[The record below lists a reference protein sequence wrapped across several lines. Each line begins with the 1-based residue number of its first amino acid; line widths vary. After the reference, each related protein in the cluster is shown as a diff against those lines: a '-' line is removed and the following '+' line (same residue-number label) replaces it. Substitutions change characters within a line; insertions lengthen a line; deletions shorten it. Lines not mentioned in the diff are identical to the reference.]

1 MDHGDASRLMASEK
15 YLLDELSPAEME
27 AFEEHLFACHECALD
42 VRAGSLFLQHGK
54 TELANPAPL
63 VGRVAAEAR
72 LSRGFPWWRPAFMP
86 AMAIL
91 LIVVGYQNLVTL
103 PAMKGALAENKVP
116 RLLPAAA
123 LVSSTS
129 RGSTPSLIEVRR
141 GEQFLL
147 PVDIQ
152 SQDAFQSYVVE
163 LQNSAGRVEWSLPV
177 SSESA
182 KNTLTLQAP
191 GVNQAGHYQVVVM
204 GRNAKGENSEVGR
217 YPFDLQFAGAAN
229 PEPK

>member
-27 AFEEHLFACHECALD
+27 AFEEHLFACPECALD
-42 VRAGSLFLQHGK
+42 VRAGSLFLEHGK
-54 TELANPAPL
+54 LELANPSPK
-63 VGRVAAEAR
+63 VDRIPAEAR
-72 LSRGFPWWRPAFMP
+72 PSRGFPWWRPAFIP

-103 PAMKGALAENKVP
+103 PAMKGALAENKLP
-116 RLLPAAA
+116 RLLSAAS

-129 RGSTPSLIEVRR
+129 RGATPSLIEVRR

-152 SQDAFQSYVVE
+152 PQAAFQSYVVE
-163 LQNSAGRVEWSLPV
+163 LQNPAGRVEWSLPV
-177 SSESA
+177 SAESA
-182 KNTLTLQAP
+182 KNTLPLQVP
-191 GVNQAGHYQVVVM
+191 GVNQAGHYEVVVR
-204 GRNAKGENSEVGR
+204 GRNATGEYSEVGR
-217 YPFDLQFAGAAN
+217 YPFDLQFATTAN
-229 PEPK
+229 PQP